1 MYNHQEFLPNF
12 QLTHIRLYFWRIHY
26 NKRKVEQVVRVL
38 AFSIEKK
45 IGLKVQYKFIYSF
58 LIKTPSARN
67 VIETS
72 GSVILLISSNDFP
85 ASSA

>member
-12 QLTHIRLYFWRIHY
+12 QLTRIRLYFWMVHY

-72 GSVILLISSNDFP
+72 GSVILLISSKDFP

>member
-12 QLTHIRLYFWRIHY
+12 QLNRILLYFWMVHY

-72 GSVILLISSNDFP
+72 GSAILLISSKDFP